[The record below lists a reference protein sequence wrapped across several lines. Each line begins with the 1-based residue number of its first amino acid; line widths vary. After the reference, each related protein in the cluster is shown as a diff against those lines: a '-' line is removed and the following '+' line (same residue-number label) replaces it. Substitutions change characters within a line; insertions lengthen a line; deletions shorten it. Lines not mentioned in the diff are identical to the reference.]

1 MLDEPTLGQDHAT
14 RAALAET
21 IGRLSTLGYGLLFV
35 THDDA
40 FAAQIEHSPLR
51 LSDGAVLS

>member
-1 MLDEPTLGQDHAT
+1 V
-14 RAALAET
+14 
-21 IGRLSTLGYGLLFV
+21 STLGYGLLFV